1 MAVKQEGMCQSH
13 HVYSNKKKKRK
24 LCEEIWKF
32 TKTFLVELIRLFDGK
47 VCVFIC
53 KHLFSESVC
62 GSVFTSSREEEE
74 DIEAVEIAGLSVVEL
89 GITSGF

>member
-1 MAVKQEGMCQSH
+1 M
-13 HVYSNKKKKRK
+13 
-24 LCEEIWKF
+24 
-32 TKTFLVELIRLFDGK
+32 
-47 VCVFIC
+47 FIC

-74 DIEAVEIAGLSVVEL
+74 DIVAVEIAGLSVVEL